1 MFIRA
6 YLRAS
11 TTDQDA
17 NRARESLEHFVAGQK
32 HKVAAFYVENASG
45 ATSDRPELRRL
56 LVDAKHGDILLVESI
71 DRLSRLPRIAWERLR
86 AEIESKGLRV
96 VALDLPT
103 SHKAL
108 SDSDGDEF
116 TARMLDA
123 VNRMMMDM
131 VAAIARKD
139 YEQRRERQAQGIA
152 KAKDR
157 GVYKGRPVD
166 TAKHEKI
173 KQLLDRGFS
182 VRKTAE
188 LAGAAP
194 STVQRVKQKPPPH
207 HTNRCAAK
215 GPEPPTHQNA
225 RQAPIG

>member
-17 NRARESLEHFVAGQK
+17 NRARDSLEQFVAGHD
-32 HKVAAFYVENASG
+32 HKIAAFYVENASG
-45 ATSDRPELRRL
+45 ASAQRAELRRL
-56 LVDAKHGDILLVESI
+56 LADAQPGDILLVEAI
-71 DRLSRLPRIAWERLR
+71 DRLSRLPQKEWSRLR
-86 AEIESKGLRV
+86 AEIEGKGLRV

-108 SDSDGDEF
+108 SDTHGDEF

-152 KAKDR
+152 KAKQR
-157 GVYKGRPVD
+157 GVYRGRPVD
-166 TAKHEKI
+166 QAKHDKI
-173 KQLLDRGFS
+173 RQLIGKGFS

-188 LAGAAP
+188 LAGASP
-194 STVQRVKQKPPPH
+194 STVQRVKQDS
-207 HTNRCAAK
+207 A
-215 GPEPPTHQNA
+215 G
-225 RQAPIG
+225 

>member
-17 NRARESLEHFVAGQK
+17 NRARESLEQFVSSHD
-32 HKVAAFYVENASG
+32 HKIAAFYVENASG
-45 ATSDRPELRRL
+45 ASAERAELRRL
-56 LVDAKHGDILLVESI
+56 LADAKPGDILLVEAI
-71 DRLSRLPRIAWERLR
+71 DPLSRLPQKEWMRLR
-86 AEIESKGLRV
+86 AEIEGKGLRV

-108 SDSDGDEF
+108 SDADGDEF

-139 YEQRRERQAQGIA
+139 YEQRRDRQAQGIA
-152 KAKDR
+152 KAKQR
-157 GVYKGRPVD
+157 GVYRGRPVD
-166 TAKHEKI
+166 QAKHDKI
-173 KQLLDRGFS
+173 RQLLGKGFS

-194 STVQRVKQKPPPH
+194 STVQRVKQ
-207 HTNRCAAK
+207 
-215 GPEPPTHQNA
+215 ESVV
-225 RQAPIG
+225 

>member
-17 NRARESLEHFVAGQK
+17 NRARESLDQFVSG
-32 HKVAAFYVENASG
+32 HDHRIAAFYVEHASG
-45 ATSDRPELRRL
+45 ASAERAELRRL
-56 LVDAKHGDILLVESI
+56 LADAQQGDILLLESI
-71 DRLSRLPRIAWERLR
+71 DRLSRLPQKEWTRLR

-103 SHKAL
+103 SHMAING
-108 SDSDGDEF
+108 SSGDEF

-152 KAKDR
+152 KAKQR
-157 GVYKGRPVD
+157 GVYRGRPVD
-166 TAKHEKI
+166 QAKHDKI
-173 KQLLDRGFS
+173 KQLLGKGFS
-182 VRKTAE
+182 IRKTAE

-194 STVQRVKQKPPPH
+194 STVTRVKQESS
-207 HTNRCAAK
+207 A
-215 GPEPPTHQNA
+215 
-225 RQAPIG
+225 

>member
-11 TTDQDA
+11 TADQDA
-17 NRARESLEHFVAGQK
+17 NRARESLKQFIAGHDQRI
-32 HKVAAFYVENASG
+32 ASFSVENCSG
-45 ATSDRPELRRL
+45 ATADRVELRKL
-56 LVDAKHGDILLVESI
+56 LAEAEPGDILLVEAI
-71 DRLSRLPRIAWERLR
+71 DRLSRLPQKEWTRLR
-86 AEIESKGLRV
+86 AEIEDKGLRV

-103 SHKAL
+103 SHIAL
-108 SDSDGDEF
+108 AGNIADEF

-152 KAKDR
+152 KAKKN

-166 TAKHEKI
+166 KAKHDKI
-173 KQLLDRGFS
+173 RQLLGKGFS
-182 VRKTAE
+182 VRKTAD

-194 STVQRVKQKPPPH
+194 STVQRVKQE
-207 HTNRCAAK
+207 RA
-215 GPEPPTHQNA
+215 G
-225 RQAPIG
+225 

>member
-17 NRARESLEHFVAGQK
+17 NRARESLQQFVTRHD
-32 HKVAAFYVENASG
+32 HKIAAFYVENASG
-45 ATSDRPELRRL
+45 ASAERAELRRL
-56 LVDAKHGDILLVESI
+56 LADARHGDILLVEAI
-71 DRLSRLPRIAWERLR
+71 DRLSRLPQAEWNRLR
-86 AEIESKGLRV
+86 AEIEGKGLRV

-103 SHKAL
+103 SHMAITG
-108 SDSDGDEF
+108 SATDEF

-152 KAKDR
+152 KAKQL
-157 GVYKGRPVD
+157 GVYRGRPVD
-166 TAKHEKI
+166 QAKHDKI
-173 KQLLDRGFS
+173 RQLLSKGFS

-194 STVQRVKQKPPPH
+194 STVQRVKQDS
-207 HTNRCAAK
+207 A
-215 GPEPPTHQNA
+215 G
-225 RQAPIG
+225 